1 LEIIRPAK
9 DPIMK
14 RQDTPFFLG
23 KAAFLLL
30 AAAAAVSM
38 AVPATRAGQATTV
51 APIEVPVRV
60 FDGGK
65 FVDGLKLGDFE
76 VLEDGY
82 PVSID
87 TLTLI
92 KGRTV
97 ARREGPEAK
106 RPDAS
111 RTYYLMFQTVDWDP
125 KLAEAVDHL
134 FTSVLAPGDTMT
146 LVTPTKPYSL
156 QKDALAKRT
165 PAELS
170 KAMTDILKKD
180 IQNGGGQY
188 KEMTRE
194 LSRLT
199 RSISSSQTGGR
210 TATEEIEGELDTESA
225 AGFGLEQTIE
235 HYRTALMNME
245 SVRLVDEK
253 KLLAFA
259 GLLKGVPGQKTVF
272 LFYAREF
279 RPEISPKAIQS
290 LMSLYQDNPT
300 IQGSLMDLFQL
311 YKHETTFNAENVKKA
326 FADAGIVFHFIFM
339 DKKSQR
345 VFGAYMREQ
354 SEDIFPGFRD
364 IAAATGGVTEISQ
377 NAAAAFAKA
386 STASQN
392 YYVLSYIPPASGAG
406 AGFRKIEV
414 KVKGAGAGYSVVN
427 RLGYFSR

>member
-1 LEIIRPAK
+1 MRNQA
-9 DPIMK
+9 
-14 RQDTPFFLG
+14 TPRFSVKGAFFLLG
-23 KAAFLLL
+23 V
-30 AAAAAVSM
+30 AAALSSSI
-38 AVPATRAGQATTV
+38 PASPGVQASAV

-60 FDGGK
+60 FDGAK
-65 FVDGLKLGDFE
+65 FVDRLKIEDFE

-82 PVSID
+82 PVSVD

-97 ARREGPEAK
+97 VRREGPEAQ
-106 RPDAS
+106 RPNTS

-125 KLAEAVDHL
+125 KLGEAVDHL
-134 FTSVLAPGDTMT
+134 FSSVLAPGDTMT

-156 QKDALAKRT
+156 QKEALATRT

-170 KAMTDILKKD
+170 KAMKDLLKKD

-188 KEMTRE
+188 KEITRE
-194 LSRLT
+194 LTRLT
-199 RSISSSQTGGR
+199 RSISGSQAGGR
-210 TATEEIEGELDTESA
+210 TATEDIEGELDTESA
-225 AGFGLEQTIE
+225 AGFGLEQTID
-235 HYRTALMNME
+235 HYRNALMTME
-245 SVRLVDEK
+245 SIRLVDEK

-272 LFYAREF
+272 LFYAREY

-290 LMSLYQDNPT
+290 LISLYQDNPT
-300 IQGSLMDLFQL
+300 IQGNLMDLFQL
-311 YKHETTFNAENVKKA
+311 YKHETTFNAERVKKA
-326 FADAGIVFHFIFM
+326 FADAGVVFHFIFM

-354 SEDIFPGFRD
+354 SEDIFPGFRE
-364 IAAATGGVTEISQ
+364 IAAATGGVTETSQ
-377 NAAAAFAKA
+377 NPAAAFVKA
-386 STASQN
+386 SAASQD

-406 AGFRKIEV
+406 PGFRTIEV

-427 RLGYFSR
+427 RIGYFAR

>member
-1 LEIIRPAK
+1 MRNQA
-9 DPIMK
+9 
-14 RQDTPFFLG
+14 TPRFSVKG
-23 KAAFLLL
+23 AFLLL
-30 AAAAAVSM
+30 GVAAVLSGSVPASPGVQAAAV
-38 AVPATRAGQATTV
+38 
-51 APIEVPVRV
+51 APVEVPVRV
-60 FDGGK
+60 FDGAK
-65 FVDGLKLGDFE
+65 FVDGLKLADFE

-82 PVSID
+82 PVSVD

-92 KGRTV
+92 KGRTF

-106 RPDAS
+106 RPDTS

-125 KLAEAVDHL
+125 KLADAVDHL
-134 FTSVLAPGDTMT
+134 FTSVLAPGDAMT

-156 QKDALAKRT
+156 HKDAVATHT

-170 KAMTDILKKD
+170 KSMKDILKKD

-210 TATEEIEGELDTESA
+210 TATDEIEGELDTESA

-235 HYRTALMNME
+235 HYRTALMNLE

-259 GLLKGVPGQKTVF
+259 GLLKGVPGQKTLF

-311 YKHETTFNAENVKKA
+311 YKHETTFNAESVKKA
-326 FADAGIVFHFIFM
+326 FADAGVVFHFIFM

-354 SEDIFPGFRD
+354 SEDVFPGFRD

-377 NAAAAFAKA
+377 NAASSFVKAA
-386 STASQN
+386 TASQD

-406 AGFRKIEV
+406 PGFRKIEV
-414 KVKGAGAGYSVVN
+414 KVKGAAGYSVVN